1 MSEGKQISAASNP
14 FRFNTFSFAQYKV
27 IAFVVQFPWLH
38 CSACTFMHDCHP
50 QLSPYTLTGAPSQ
63 YNQSCKMLICFLT
76 CTSLLIP
83 RVIFNLQSF
92 IATRQRGRRAS
103 IKYQREG
110 VDLPPSPARKD
121 AKERVGATMK
131 SPCLYTRLCTYLH
144 IPSYYDLPMFLCC
157 WFLLARWFHCFPGW
171 LE

>member
-1 MSEGKQISAASNP
+1 
-14 FRFNTFSFAQYKV
+14 
-27 IAFVVQFPWLH
+27 
-38 CSACTFMHDCHP
+38 MHDCHP

-110 VDLPPSPARKD
+110 VDLPPSHARKD

-144 IPSYYDLPMFLCC
+144 IPSYYDLYSSCAVGFS
-157 WFLLARWFHCFPGW
+157 WLAGSTVSLGGLNSSWLSGW
-171 LE
+171 LLGVQES